1 MHTLMLG
8 YIDPGSGTLLV
19 QALIASSVGSLI
31 VFRDVIWGFVSRVIP
46 TKASSETTPQVEVV
60 ESAPSETLTTR

>member
-1 MHTLMLG
+1 MHTLLLG

-31 VFRDVIWGFVSRVIP
+31 VFRDVIWGYVSSVIP
-46 TKASSETTPQVEVV
+46 TKQSSETPPVVEVAESASSET
-60 ESAPSETLTTR
+60 LTSR